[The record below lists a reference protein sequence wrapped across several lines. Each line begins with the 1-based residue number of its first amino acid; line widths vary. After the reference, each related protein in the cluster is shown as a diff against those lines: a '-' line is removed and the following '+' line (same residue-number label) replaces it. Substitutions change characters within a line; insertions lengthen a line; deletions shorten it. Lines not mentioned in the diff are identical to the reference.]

1 MTMPGEYD
9 IATKCLHL
17 KDNEKENETYGALS
31 FPIYQTATFAHK
43 GVGKSTGYDYTR
55 MQNPTRSSWKKLYRN
70 WKADRRQWP
79 LPAVW
84 QRL

>member
-1 MTMPGEYD
+1 MPGEYD

-55 MQNPTRSSWKKLYRN
+55 M
-70 WKADRRQWP
+70 
-79 LPAVW
+79 
-84 QRL
+84 